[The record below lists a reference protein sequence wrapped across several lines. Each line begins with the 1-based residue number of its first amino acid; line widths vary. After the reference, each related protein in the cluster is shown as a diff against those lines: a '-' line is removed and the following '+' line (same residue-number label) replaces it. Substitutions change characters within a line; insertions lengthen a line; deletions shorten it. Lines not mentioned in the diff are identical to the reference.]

1 MLQQGVNELL
11 RTGGDYERQGS
22 LSCSLMPY
30 CTASGS
36 LSAIYCLFF
45 SFVLDIMR
53 CGNMGQFVVVV
64 VSPLDYSFQVSYK
77 NMLECV
83 CNAGDLDD
91 QAKETVN
98 HG

>member
-1 MLQQGVNELL
+1 
-11 RTGGDYERQGS
+11 
-22 LSCSLMPY
+22 
-30 CTASGS
+30 
-36 LSAIYCLFF
+36 
-45 SFVLDIMR
+45 
-53 CGNMGQFVVVV
+53 MGQFVVVV

-77 NMLECV
+77 NMLECD

>member
-45 SFVLDIMR
+45 FFCVRHHEMWEYGTV
-53 CGNMGQFVVVV
+53 CGGCCK
-64 VSPLDYSFQVSYK
+64 SSRL
-77 NMLECV
+77 
-83 CNAGDLDD
+83 
-91 QAKETVN
+91 
-98 HG
+98 